1 MVCDKC
7 GSCFHPWL
15 PLYHSFFVLLLRLPR
30 THTMHTHPRTPLP
43 HTQTC
48 TLILHCSPKCQK
60 VLPSSSA
67 ITVVNNGFYVF
78 SDLWVCMWTSSS
90 PSSLSTTTTL
100 LSSSHW
106 VSSMVQPCR
115 KSEMH
120 QQRIC
125 VSECLCIPCQ
135 YISNPV
141 TSLLSSATSLT
152 GVWWT
157 QVVICRTILE
167 I

>member
-1 MVCDKC
+1 MWELFSSLAPPLPFILCP
-7 GSCFHPWL
+7 SPSPPSHTYNAHTPTHP
-15 PLYHSFFVLLLRLPR
+15 PP
-30 THTMHTHPRTPLP
+30 THTNMHINF
-43 HTQTC
+43 
-48 TLILHCSPKCQK
+48 TLFSQMSK